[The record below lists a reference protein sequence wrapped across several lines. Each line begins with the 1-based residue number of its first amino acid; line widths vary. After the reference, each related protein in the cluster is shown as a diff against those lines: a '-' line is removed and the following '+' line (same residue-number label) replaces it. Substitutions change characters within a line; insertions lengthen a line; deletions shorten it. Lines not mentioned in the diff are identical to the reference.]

1 MNCSGGDP
9 PFLGGYGLGFYC
21 LAEFCL
27 VWIRSLHV
35 CVVGFI
41 IMGNRRT
48 THPEGSNCDTM
59 TPPVHSHRP
68 QTHTFFQTLN
78 PRCCCSNGLCQCW
91 TGCVCS
97 SSEGLYACDNQ
108 SVESLLSPTVF
119 QPWKTWP
126 NETAQETSNSFG
138 SLGRVRECYVL
149 NTCPDE
155 VQNDKDGVS
164 GGEIRGKGGVGD
176 GG

>member
-1 MNCSGGDP
+1 MFCLFSWSVNCSGGDP

-59 TPPVHSHRP
+59 TPPVHSHSP

-78 PRCCCSNGLCQCW
+78 PRCCCPNGFWQCW
-91 TGCVCS
+91 TGGLCS
-97 SSEGLYACDNQ
+97 SSDSETRPLSIRKLLNQ
-108 SVESLLSPTVF
+108 LTGSWTVGTGRWFETTWKILSFFLFWGVYHVVSLFHTHVR
-119 QPWKTWP
+119 
-126 NETAQETSNSFG
+126 FG
-138 SLGRVRECYVL
+138 R
-149 NTCPDE
+149 
-155 VQNDKDGVS
+155 
-164 GGEIRGKGGVGD
+164 
-176 GG
+176 